1 MARFATATVT
11 DDAGIDQ
18 IVAMEQLRLLHRNMP
33 TSQTIVLLVAGLT
46 AMALW
51 SSATASQVLLWLALV
66 AGSVA
71 VRFGVSRRF
80 LELDQAGTA
89 PPIPRWTRW
98 TQGALLLSGLVWSI
112 GGIWLYPTQDPS
124 REVFLCLVL
133 LGMCSGAMPL
143 QAFVPWVF
151 PLYSA
156 AILLPF
162 SVFFFLKGELIYSLI
177 AATTLLQWVALIL
190 SAKRYRDNLTT
201 SQHLRFQNEALVKS
215 LTASQAAALNAM
227 HEANSAN
234 HAKSAFLANMSH
246 EIRTPMNAILGLTH
260 LGLGAAPANQRDYLS
275 KINESAESLLNILND
290 ILDFSKIEAGKISLE
305 NVNFDLHE
313 VIDRMNSAMGAQG
326 RHKGLR
332 FDVRI
337 APETPRYLKGDPLRL
352 GQIFMNLAN
361 NAVKF
366 TERGAVAVSVTSLE
380 QDGERI
386 MLHYAVSDTGI
397 GLTPEQQA
405 ELFQPFSQADH
416 STTRKFGG
424 SGLGLAISRRLA
436 HLMGGEIAVHSEYG
450 QGSTF
455 SFSALFLRGEDQPP
469 KRIETYSRRAAV
481 WADSLRGAHILVAED
496 NPLNQ
501 QVVRELLERVGATVH
516 IAQQGQEAVTLAQG
530 QPFDAILMDLQMPIM
545 DGFEA
550 AHALRKIP
558 RLAQIPIL
566 ALTANVFQA
575 DIERCTAAGMN
586 DHVGKPIKVY
596 ELFAKLEYWLKRSG
610 FRAKSPA
617 TAPTA
622 PDPPAMLAAAAVQ
635 PKPAGVDLATALNRI
650 GGNAALFAK
659 VVGLFQ
665 QTEAESAQRIRAAL
679 AAGDTELAQRL
690 AHTLKST
697 AGTVGALRLQA
708 AARAIEMAVREG
720 SALDEAALAEL
731 DSAHA
736 EALAVLAAHSA

>member
-1 MARFATATVT
+1 MTRPETATAT

-18 IVAMEQLRLLHRNMP
+18 LVAMEQLRLLHRNMP
-33 TSQTIVLLVAGLT
+33 ASQTLVLLVAGLT
-46 AMALW
+46 AVALW
-51 SSATASQVLLWLALV
+51 SSAIALHVLMWLALV
-66 AGSVA
+66 VMSVLL
-71 VRFGVSRRF
+71 RFGVSQLF
-80 LELDQAGTA
+80 LQLDRANVTPSIA
-89 PPIPRWTRW
+89 RWTGW
-98 TQGALLLSGLVWSI
+98 TLGAMLLSGMVWGI
-112 GGIWLYPTQDPS
+112 GGIWLYPIQDPS
-124 REVFLCLVL
+124 REIFLCLVL

-143 QAFVPWVF
+143 QAFVPWAF

-162 SVFFFLKGELIYSLI
+162 SVFFLLKGELIYSLI
-177 AATTLLQWVALIL
+177 AATTLLEWSALII
-190 SAKRYRDNLTT
+190 SAKRYRDNMTMN
-201 SQHLRFQNEALVKS
+201 QHLRFQNEALVKS
-215 LTASQAAALNAM
+215 LTVSQAAALSAM

-260 LGLGAAPANQRDYLS
+260 LGLGAVPANQRDYLA

-326 RHKGLR
+326 RHKGLC

-366 TERGAVAVSVTSLE
+366 TECGAVAVSVTSLE
-380 QDGERI
+380 RDGERI
-386 MLHYAVSDTGI
+386 MLHYTVSDTGI

-455 SFSALFLRGEDQPP
+455 SFSAPFLRGEEQPP
-469 KRIETYSRRAAV
+469 KRIETYSRRAAA

-501 QVVRELLERVGATVH
+501 QVVRELLERVGATVT
-516 IAQQGQEAVTLAQG
+516 IAHQGQEAVTIAQG

-550 AHALRKIP
+550 AYALRKIP
-558 RLAQIPIL
+558 RLTQIPIL

-575 DIERCTAAGMN
+575 DIERCTTAGMN

-610 FRAKSPA
+610 FQAKTPA
-617 TAPTA
+617 AIPTA
-622 PDPPAMLAAAAVQ
+622 PPSAMLAAAAVQ
-635 PKPAGVDLATALNRI
+635 PQPAGVDLATALNRI
-650 GGNAALFAK
+650 GGNATLLAK
-659 VVGLFQ
+659 VVGLFR

-679 AAGDTELAQRL
+679 AAGDTDLAQRL

-736 EALAVLAAHSA
+736 EALAALAAHSA